1 MLTAL
6 DTQTALVLIDLQKGI
21 VSGDKAYPTQEIIQR
36 AALLQAAFRQAQ
48 LSIVVVHVEPIGAPA
63 SLVRSEKGNFP
74 KDAAGQQ
81 QALRKLQAD
90 SFFDIV
96 DAVQP
101 ESGDIQ
107 ITKETWNAFYNTPLH
122 DELQKRNVTGIVL
135 AGISTSIGVEGTARS
150 ANERGYN
157 ITFATDAM
165 TDTVAAA
172 HENSLTY
179 IFPRIGE
186 LATTDEIIAK
196 LPTRGK

>member
-6 DTQTALVLIDLQKGI
+6 DSHTALVLIDLQKGI
-21 VSGDKAYPTQEIIQR
+21 ASGDKAHPVPAILVN
-36 AALLQAAFRQAQ
+36 AARLKAAFRRAQ
-48 LSIVVVHVEPIGAPA
+48 LPVVVVHVESIGAPA
-63 SLVRSEKGNFP
+63 SLVRSEKSNFP

-81 QALRKLQAD
+81 QALEKMRAAN
-90 SFFDIV
+90 FFDIV
-96 DAVQP
+96 EPVQP
-101 ESGDIQ
+101 QPGDIQ
-107 ITKETWNAFYNTPLH
+107 ITKETWNAFYNTSLH
-122 DELQKRNVTGIVL
+122 NELQQRNITGIVL

-186 LATTDEIIAK
+186 LATTDEIIDRLSSQAS
-196 LPTRGK
+196 

>member
-6 DTQTALVLIDLQKGI
+6 DKNTALVLIDLQKGI
-21 VSGDKAYPTQEIIQR
+21 ASGEKAHPVPDIIQR
-36 AALLQAAFRQAQ
+36 AARLQIAFRQTK
-48 LSIVVVHVEPIGAPA
+48 LPVVVVHVEPIGAPA

-74 KDAAGQQ
+74 KDVAGQQ
-81 QALRKLQAD
+81 QALEKMREAG
-90 SFFDIV
+90 FFDIV
-96 DAVQP
+96 DPIKP
-101 ESGDIQ
+101 EPGDLQ

-122 DELQKRNVTGIVL
+122 EELQKRNVTGIVL

-172 HENSLTY
+172 HTNSLTY

-186 LATTDEIIAK
+186 LATTEEIIAK
-196 LPTRGK
+196 LTDRG